1 MNTRAF
7 LPSDAAILPQPSARS
22 PWFLAYL
29 SCVLY
34 MQTNPNRQ
42 HFPVHTWSRLHF
54 YLTFFNLI
62 IYLEGWGWRS
72 TIEHVCSI
80 GQTLYSIHTTT
91 KQSKMHVPECI
102 LSRRPPMG
110 RHTVNMRH
118 DDIALKYE
126 HFKNVVSPLKKY
138 NYMREYMLTS
148 LI

>member
-1 MNTRAF
+1 M
-7 LPSDAAILPQPSARS
+7 
-22 PWFLAYL
+22 
-29 SCVLY
+29 
-34 MQTNPNRQ
+34 
-42 HFPVHTWSRLHF
+42 
-54 YLTFFNLI
+54 
-62 IYLEGWGWRS
+62 
-72 TIEHVCSI
+72 IEHVCSI

-110 RHTVNMRH
+110 RYTVNMRH

-126 HFKNVVSPLKKY
+126 HFKNVVSSLKTY